1 MTPNHPR
8 RNPHPAGNPHSE
20 PLVIAAQGARP
31 FGGTVVGDPAVASIR
46 CDHGYVEF
54 QIPVNPRKY
63 PLLMTH
69 GSSTKTWET
78 TFDGRDGFK
87 NIFLRRGFST
97 YMTDLPRVGRAGQGC
112 APTSYEPRCN
122 NDQAS
127 LTSWRLGLW
136 LPGQAEPE
144 FYPNVQF
151 PVDDPDALDEFFRI
165 QYPEYGA
172 PENLRIETDA
182 LAILLEEIGSSIVL
196 THSSSAD
203 RGWVVATKSDK
214 VAAIVAYEPG
224 GYVYPEEEMP
234 DPIVRA
240 DGTTVEPGPAIPLE
254 DFKKLTRM
262 PIQIIWGDFIPTE
275 LDPVNVGPRH
285 TLDNRRINVLRSQ
298 LFADAVTRHGGD
310 AEILS
315 LPEIGIHGNT
325 HFPMSDL
332 NNLEIADLLSKFLED
347 RALDGR

>member
-1 MTPNHPR
+1 MTPKHPR
-8 RNPHPAGNPHSE
+8 RNPSRSAVPDGE
-20 PLVIAAQGARP
+20 PLVIASQGARP
-31 FGGTVVGDPAVASIR
+31 FGGTVVGDPAIASIR

-136 LPGQAEPE
+136 LPGQAKPE

-165 QYPEYGA
+165 QYPEFKA
-172 PENLRIETDA
+172 PENLRVETDA
-182 LAILLEEIGSSIVL
+182 LAVLLEEIGPSIVL

-224 GYVYPEEEMP
+224 DYVYPDGEMP
-234 DPIVRA
+234 DSIARA
-240 DGTTVEPGPAIPLE
+240 DGTKVAPGLGIPLE
-254 DFKKLTRM
+254 DFKMLTKM
-262 PIQIIWGDFIPTE
+262 PIQIIWADYIPAE
-275 LDPVNVGPRH
+275 LEPVNVGPRL
-285 TLDNRRINVLRSQ
+285 TLDNRRINVLRSR
-298 LFADAVTRHGGD
+298 LFADAVNRHGGD

-332 NNLEIADLLSKFLED
+332 NNLEIADLLSKFLEEKT
-347 RALDGR
+347 LDSR